1 MTSQLDMIAV
11 ASGDARI
18 PIEAMSALDRIRL
31 FWAVARLLE
40 QYLEGKRGGTGF
52 REWSKENDDR
62 ERLGNHAL
70 LRYSISIDSSQKPD
84 LPEYKERTRIHV
96 IAAEYWRL
104 PEYDLPDNGAWKKGD
119 ECLVVRLCVTNTGRF
134 YLERYETKV
143 SRGSSDLDGQLRL
156 VDKAEYLPLSL
167 CTWNDQGNGDVK
179 LRALFERKPE
189 FLISALYGIRSL
201 MRNDISEKEQ
211 ALSRTRGY
219 SDKITRVTSL
229 FIP

>member
-11 ASGDARI
+11 ASGDVRI
-18 PIEAMSALDRIRL
+18 PIETMSASDRIRL
-31 FWAVARLLE
+31 FWAVARPLE

-52 REWSKENDDR
+52 REWSKENNDW
-62 ERLGNHAL
+62 EQLGNHAL
-70 LRYSISIDSSQKPD
+70 LRYSISIHKSQKPG
-84 LPEYKERTRIHV
+84 LPQYNERTRIHV

-119 ECLVVRLCVTNTGRF
+119 ACLVVRLCVTNTGRF
-134 YLERYETKV
+134 YLERHETEV
-143 SRGSSDLDGQLRL
+143 SRGSRDLEGHLKL
-156 VDKAEYLPLSL
+156 VRKAEYLPLSW
-167 CTWNDQGNGDVK
+167 CTWKDQDHNDDQ

-201 MRNDISEKEQ
+201 MRNDISEKER

-219 SDKITRVTSL
+219 SDRITRATSL